1 MMNKMFMCIFSAE
14 LTTVW
19 DQYYKPNLAIIQLPY
34 KMAIFDA
41 LFYALNGLVSEICT
55 IKMKVS

>member
-19 DQYYKPNLAIIQLPY
+19 DQYYKPNLAVIQLQ
-34 KMAIFDA
+34 
-41 LFYALNGLVSEICT
+41 
-55 IKMKVS
+55 